1 MTTSNLNPSEFNT
14 YYERYISK
22 VADTIKLR
30 EGFEI
35 GKENVIKFFSTV
47 ADSKLNYRYA
57 PEKWT
62 IKEILQHLIDTER
75 IFMYRCFRIARNDKT
90 PLTGF
95 DQNIY
100 VEPSN
105 AASKSIEALLLEFKT
120 FRESSINLLN
130 SLTDYDLKCIG
141 ISSGNAMS
149 ARAAAFTILGHDI
162 WHMEVIK
169 EKYL

>member
-1 MTTSNLNPSEFNT
+1 MTTSNLNPSEFDT

-22 VADTIKLR
+22 LTDTIKLR
-30 EGFEI
+30 EGFEA
-35 GKENVIKFFSTV
+35 GKENVIKFFS
-47 ADSKLNYRYA
+47 DIPDGKLNYRYA
-57 PEKWT
+57 PEKWS

-75 IFMYRCFRIARNDKT
+75 IFMYRCFRISRNDKT

-130 SLTDYDLKCIG
+130 SLTDDDLKCIG

-149 ARAAAFTILGHDI
+149 ARAAAFTVIGHDI